1 MKMAADPYRYS
12 SLTAAIADRTSPL
25 RQLMA
30 AEFPHT
36 RLIQAEYRAARPTLR
51 VEGGASNPGTLGG
64 AFDYA
69 MRFRIDSTY
78 NAELARLAFL
88 GREDELANIEAVIVA
103 AQVAQSIGDRSTA
116 FRASW
121 ALSLLTE
128 VYRVG
133 LAGGSPLRAL
143 RVNRVFDEEHLL
155 GLAPDDA
162 LRQLDSLVSLAET
175 ALIPNIAGPFRIGP
189 IFDASGLCAADADV
203 IAGDLLLDL
212 KTRLGDKVKR
222 EGGRSDALRI
232 QDLLQL
238 VGYALFDRSD
248 TYRIGRVGI
257 YSARFGRVIVWGL
270 DEMLEKLAGRPVDL
284 SDMRER
290 VWAVLGGD
298 SDDE

>member
-1 MKMAADPYRYS
+1 MNTNVGPYRYS
-12 SLTAAIADRTSPL
+12 SLTAAISDRTSPL
-25 RQLMA
+25 RQLLTK
-30 AEFPHT
+30 EFPNT
-36 RLIQAEYRAARPTLR
+36 RLVQAEYRAARPTLR
-51 VEGGASNPGTLGG
+51 VEGGSSNPGTLGG

-69 MRFRIDSTY
+69 MRFRLDHSY
-78 NAELARLAFL
+78 SADLARLAFR
-88 GREDELANIEAVIVA
+88 GDDDDLANIDAVIVA
-103 AQVAQSIGDRSTA
+103 AQVAQSIGDRSSV

-128 VYRVG
+128 VYRIG
-133 LAGGSPLRAL
+133 LPGGSPLAAL
-143 RVNRVFDEEHLL
+143 RKESVFDAMHLL
-155 GLAPDDA
+155 DLAPEDA
-162 LRQLDSLVSLAET
+162 IRQLESLTAVAET
-175 ALIPNIAGPFRIGP
+175 ALIPNIVGPFRIGP
-189 IFDASGLCAADADV
+189 IFDGSALCAADADI

-222 EGGRSDALRI
+222 AGGRSDTLRI

-248 TYRIGRVGI
+248 AYGIARVGI
-257 YSARFGRVIVWGL
+257 YSARFGRMIVWDL

-298 SDDE
+298 SDGE

>member
-1 MKMAADPYRYS
+1 
-12 SLTAAIADRTSPL
+12 
-25 RQLMA
+25 
-30 AEFPHT
+30 
-36 RLIQAEYRAARPTLR
+36 
-51 VEGGASNPGTLGG
+51 
-64 AFDYA
+64 

-78 NAELARLAFL
+78 NAELARLAFF
-88 GREDELANIEAVIVA
+88 GREDELVNIEAVIVA
-103 AQVAQSIGDRSTA
+103 AQVAQSIGYRSTV

-143 RVNRVFDEEHLL
+143 REDRVFDAEHLL

-189 IFDASGLCAADADV
+189 VFDGSALCAADADV

-212 KTRLGDKVKR
+212 KTRLGAKVKR
-222 EGGRSDALRI
+222 EGGRSDTLRI

-257 YSARFGRVIVWGL
+257 YSARFGRVIAWGL

-284 SDMRER
+284 GEIRER
-290 VWAVLGGD
+290 AWAVLGGN
-298 SDDE
+298 SDGE

>member
-1 MKMAADPYRYS
+1 MNMNVCPYRYT
-12 SLTAAIADRTSPL
+12 SLTAAIGDRTSPL
-25 RQLMA
+25 RQLLT
-30 AEFPHT
+30 AEFPNT

-51 VEGGASNPGTLGG
+51 VEGGSSNPGTLGG

-69 MRFRIDSTY
+69 TRFRLDHSY
-78 NAELARLAFL
+78 SADLARLAFL
-88 GREDELANIEAVIVA
+88 GDENDLANIDAVIVA
-103 AQVAQSIGDRSTA
+103 AQVAQSIGDRSTV

-128 VYRVG
+128 VYRIG
-133 LAGGSPLRAL
+133 LAGGSPLAAL
-143 RVNRVFDEEHLL
+143 LKDATFDAMHLL
-155 GLAPDDA
+155 ELAPEDA
-162 LRQLDSLVSLAET
+162 IRQLDSLVTLAET

-189 IFDASGLCAADADV
+189 IFDGSALCAADADI

-222 EGGRSDALRI
+222 AGGRSDTLRI

-248 TYRIGRVGI
+248 TYRIARVGI
-257 YSARFGRVIVWGL
+257 YSARFGRMVVWGL
-270 DEMLEKLAGRPVDL
+270 DELLEKLAGQPVDL
-284 SDMRER
+284 SEMRER

-298 SDDE
+298 SDGE